1 VCTVERWK
9 EALDISLCAHG
20 SLSASRRDPIALV
33 GCRCQHLVTRHAAIA
48 PLVHVGAKAMTCHFS
63 CGFTLNAR
71 RSTAGA
77 MCGQQ
82 IIRVHRRYTGDPTE
96 DSRFLATVGT
106 IVV

>member
-9 EALDISLCAHG
+9 EALDITLYAHG
-20 SLSASRRDPIALV
+20 SLSASRRDPTALV
-33 GCRCQHLVTRHAAIA
+33 GCRCRHRVTPHAAIA
-48 PLVHVGAKAMTCHFS
+48 PLVHVGAKAMTCRFS

-82 IIRVHRRYTGDPTE
+82 IMRGHRGHTGDPTE
-96 DSRFLATVGT
+96 DSCFLATVGT
-106 IVV
+106 VVV